1 MNDMN
6 LFYKQLTFL
15 FLFLFLLISGR
26 QNNEFIESDSVDDW
40 SYLSIDE
47 TKDIIDL
54 TSTELEI
61 LGAAYKRLD
70 IIKKEG
76 LFFIKQSSGNEI
88 NISEYMFKIFKENIQ
103 GMNDEFL
110 SSDLNLST
118 PRTRSNEEGGNDGS
132 NNDCV
137 AYTICALMQSFGEP
151 TPVSDISSNLSS
163 VYGSG
168 GVPASKLSEALNMYV
183 YAEPIPIPPYYS
195 WTVANQVVAAIDQGS
210 FYHMVTILGTNGGT
224 VFYRDDQNGRYLTC
238 PSHLIRSVFR
248 VSGVR

>member
-1 MNDMN
+1 M
-6 LFYKQLTFL
+6 
-15 FLFLFLLISGR
+15 IS
-26 QNNEFIESDSVDDW
+26 N
-40 SYLSIDE
+40 
-47 TKDIIDL
+47 
-54 TSTELEI
+54 
-61 LGAAYKRLD
+61 RLNQ
-70 IIKKEG
+70 IVN
-76 LFFIKQSSGNEI
+76 FIKDDHDVADIGSDHGLLLVLLNERNFPNKVLGVENKIGPYKNLERTIKSI
-88 NISEYMFKIFKENIQ
+88 NKPNF
-103 GMNDEFL
+103 
-110 SSDLNLST
+110 
-118 PRTRSNEEGGNDGS
+118 
-132 NNDCV
+132 
-137 AYTICALMQSFGEP
+137 
-151 TPVSDISSNLSS
+151 SSNLSS